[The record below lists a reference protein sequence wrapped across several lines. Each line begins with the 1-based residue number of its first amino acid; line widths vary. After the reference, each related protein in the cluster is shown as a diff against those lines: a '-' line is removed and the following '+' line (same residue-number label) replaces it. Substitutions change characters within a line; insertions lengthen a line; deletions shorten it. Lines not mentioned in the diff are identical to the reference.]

1 MKGDKAHC
9 FTILFSERRT
19 LCPGTEQLEQ
29 TCNLSVS
36 EHNGDFLNRPLA
48 SHQYLY
54 FSPNAPGFEI

>member
-9 FTILFSERRT
+9 FTILFSERLT
-19 LCPGTEQLEQ
+19 LCPGT
-29 TCNLSVS
+29 SVS
-36 EHNGDFLNRPLA
+36 EHDCDFLNRPLA